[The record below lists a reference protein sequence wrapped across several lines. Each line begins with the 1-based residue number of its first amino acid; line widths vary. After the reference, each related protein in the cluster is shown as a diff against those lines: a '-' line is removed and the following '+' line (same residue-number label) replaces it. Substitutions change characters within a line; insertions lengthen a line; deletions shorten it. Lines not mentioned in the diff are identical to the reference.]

1 MLFPYNLWN
10 WNLVIVILLGYCYG
24 YAPPASAHW
33 CPLRSLLFTTAEA
46 HTGQAFCFSSVVM
59 LWMYLG
65 SSGIGYR
72 SCSCIHIHNHMI
84 NVKTLLAAS
93 LLRIHR
99 GCNIQ
104 DRRFGTWKLVEQYT
118 MLHLCRPV
126 HTRMAVH
133 TRMSAAAA
141 AMREAQCTVCN
152 NMLLPCDTGLL
163 MYSIIQCWQYLHGLF
178 CDHTAC
184 VANIIYFTTS
194 STKACK
200 S

>member
-1 MLFPYNLWN
+1 M
-10 WNLVIVILLGYCYG
+10 C
-24 YAPPASAHW
+24 
-33 CPLRSLLFTTAEA
+33 
-46 HTGQAFCFSSVVM
+46 
-59 LWMYLG
+59 
-65 SSGIGYR
+65 
-72 SCSCIHIHNHMI
+72 

-99 GCNIQ
+99 GCSIQ

-118 MLHLCRPV
+118 MLHLCGPV
-126 HTRMAVH
+126 HIRMA
-133 TRMSAAAA
+133 AAAA

-163 MYSIIQCWQYLHGLF
+163 MYSIIQCWQYLHSLF

-194 STKACK
+194 STKAYK